1 MAKVTSF
8 DINRIISGEP
18 IPIETPY
25 PLTDRGENPQWFMSQ
40 PSDWLYDMA
49 IAVGEAAEAE
59 LMGQPEMV
67 TAQTLPPSKSWIA
80 QQVSQRADTQAR
92 VSELEA
98 KGKAI
103 TPEEDIEL
111 TNQREYLERLI
122 DPKNYT
128 RADEIAAKT
137 ANKARDGWLMPRL
150 IVDEKGKLIFDLST
164 ETGAKRWRDIGR
176 KTRSELRGY
185 LIQAL
190 MLVQVAKNY
199 SADQNLS

>member
-67 TAQTLPPSKSWIA
+67 TAQTLPPSKSWMA
-80 QQVSQRADTQAR
+80 VLPGLQHSLSPLHPPMPPPGLSDWLW
-92 VSELEA
+92 SH
-98 KGKAI
+98 
-103 TPEEDIEL
+103 PEPGQ
-111 TNQREYLERLI
+111 TFRQYLASRS
-122 DPKNYT
+122 PQP
-128 RADEIAAKT
+128 T
-137 ANKARDGWLMPRL
+137 AM
-150 IVDEKGKLIFDLST
+150 
-164 ETGAKRWRDIGR
+164 TG
-176 KTRSELRGY
+176 S
-185 LIQAL
+185 
-190 MLVQVAKNY
+190 
-199 SADQNLS
+199 